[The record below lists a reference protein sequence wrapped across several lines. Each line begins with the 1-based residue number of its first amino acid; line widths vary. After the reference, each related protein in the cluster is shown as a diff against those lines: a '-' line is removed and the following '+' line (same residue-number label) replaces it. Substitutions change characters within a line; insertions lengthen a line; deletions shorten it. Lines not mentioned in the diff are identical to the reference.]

1 MSHRIEIRGQGTPGE
16 TDFSFFFFFSILAR
30 DFGGLDLGDGG
41 SEINF

>member
-16 TDFSFFFFFSILAR
+16 TDFSFFFFSILAR